1 MKFAVIGAGNG
12 GQAMAAHLS
21 IMGFDVIL
29 YNRSPE
35 KIEKI
40 RQKGGI
46 TLEGEVEGFGTPNLT
61 TSIKEAVSGADIIM
75 VTVPASGHR
84 DIAFAIAPYLEDGQ
98 VIVLNPGRTG
108 GALEFNNIF
117 RQLDIT
123 RDVVIGEAETLIY
136 ACREKEPGVVK
147 INSVKNVVFFAT
159 IPSFMVWST
168 VKMINKAYPQFVA
181 AKNVLETSLNNI
193 GAVFHPTPTLLNAG
207 RIETDDDG
215 FEYYLEGISPS
226 VATVLERIDMERL
239 RVARAFGIKVPSAK
253 KWMEETY
260 GAKGKNLYE
269 AIQNAKGYKG
279 IKAPT
284 TLNTRYIFEDVPNS
298 LVPIASLGEEVG
310 VDTPTIKSVIQLASC
325 MHGIDYWDNGRNA
338 RRLGLDGL
346 TKDEILAYAEGSFV
360 EERRALL

>member
-21 IMGFDVIL
+21 MMGFDVAL

-35 KIEKI
+35 KIESI
-40 RQKGGI
+40 RKNGCI
-46 TLEGEVEGFGTPNLT
+46 ILEGEVEGRGEPFLT
-61 TSIKEAVSGADIIM
+61 SDMREAIEGADVIM

-84 DIAFAIAPYLEDGQ
+84 DIAYAMAPYLEDGQ
-98 VIVLNPGRTG
+98 VVALNPGRTG
-108 GALEFNNIF
+108 GALEFGNIF
-117 RQLDIT
+117 RQLGVT
-123 RDVVIGEAETLIY
+123 ADVVIGEAETLIY
-136 ACREKEPGVVK
+136 ACREVRPCVVR
-147 INSVKNVVFFAT
+147 INSVKNVVYFAT
-159 IPSFMVWST
+159 IPSYSVWPALE
-168 VKMINKAYPQFVA
+168 KINMAYPQFVP

-207 RIETDDDG
+207 RIETDADG

-226 VATVLERIDMERL
+226 VAAVLEKIDMERL
-239 RVARAFGIKVPSAK
+239 RVARAFGITVPSAIN
-253 KWMEETY
+253 WMYETY
-260 GAKGKNLYE
+260 GVKGGNLYE

-298 LVPIASLGEEVG
+298 LVPIASLGEEA
-310 VDTPTIKSVIQLASC
+310 DAETPTIKAVIQLASS
-325 MHGIDYWDNGRNA
+325 MHGVDYWENGRNV

-346 TKDEILAYAEGSFV
+346 TRDEILSYAEGNYV
-360 EERRALL
+360 EERSAVL